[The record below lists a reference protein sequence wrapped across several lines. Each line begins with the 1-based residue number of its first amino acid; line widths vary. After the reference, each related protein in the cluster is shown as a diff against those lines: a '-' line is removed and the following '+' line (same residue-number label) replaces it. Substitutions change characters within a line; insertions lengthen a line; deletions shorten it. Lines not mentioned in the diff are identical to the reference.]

1 MVVSEKND
9 EIMKRQLR
17 NNRFLPATTTP
28 TTTTT
33 NVYNHDAFAVVVDIR

>member
-1 MVVSEKND
+1 MGVSEKND

-17 NNRFLPATTTP
+17 NNRFLPATTT

>member
-17 NNRFLPATTTP
+17 NNRFLPATTT
-28 TTTTT
+28 TTTT